1 MDKFKNKYRISST
14 RLQNWDYGSN
24 GAYFIT
30 ICTKN
35 REHYFGKIKNKE
47 MQLTEVGKLA
57 ETYWM
62 EIPEHF
68 PFVTLGNFVIMPNH
82 MHGILIIDKPTLQ
95 VKTLQCNVSTMQEN
109 NSTTNDKVKTLQCN
123 VSTIQDNSSTTQ
135 DKVKTLQCNVST
147 MHDNSSTKNQ
157 QMSKISPKAGSIS
170 TIIRSYKS
178 VVTKN
183 ARKINSAFG
192 WQSLFHDHI
201 IRNSKAFDTIQNY
214 IANNPEKWD
223 EDTFSE

>member
-14 RLQNWDYGSN
+14 RLQNWDYASN

-35 REHYFGKIKNKE
+35 REHYFGEIKNKE
-47 MQLTEVGKLA
+47 MQLTETGKLA

-82 MHGILIIDKPTLQ
+82 MHGILIIDKPTSQ
-95 VKTLQCNVSTMQEN
+95 VKTLQCNVSTMQ
-109 NSTTNDKVKTLQCN
+109 DK
-123 VSTIQDNSSTTQ
+123 I
-135 DKVKTLQCNVST
+135 
-147 MHDNSSTKNQ
+147 STKNQ
-157 QMSKISPKAGSIS
+157 QMSKIAPKAGSIS

>member
-14 RLQNWDYGSN
+14 RLQNWDYASN

-35 REHYFGKIKNKE
+35 REHYFGEIENKE

-68 PFVTLGNFVIMPNH
+68 PFVTLGNFVIIPNH
-82 MHGILIIDKPTLQ
+82 MHGILIIDKPTSQ
-95 VKTLQCNVSTMQEN
+95 VKTLQCNVSTMQDKI
-109 NSTTNDKVKTLQCN
+109 STTNDKVKTLQCN
-123 VSTIQDNSSTTQ
+123 VSTIQDNSST
-135 DKVKTLQCNVST
+135 
-147 MHDNSSTKNQ
+147 KNQ
-157 QMSKISPKAGSIS
+157 QMSKIAPKAGSIS